1 MTASGAVPQNAPVRT
16 RRTRSSRWSVAIG
29 PGMIVGAVATIA
41 LVVSMFMAWREGGVH
56 PSSIPAAFLW
66 DRDATGD
73 PSFLVYLIPLAVV
86 LAVGSL
92 MRGGAGLRLLAG
104 LLTMVV
110 VGVYAY
116 QLNEITDRLGVGF
129 RDSLESGVY
138 VAGAAGVIGFVSG
151 FLPTTLRS
159 RRDDRVVDERLT

>member
-16 RRTRSSRWSVAIG
+16 RRERRSRWSIAIG
-29 PGMIVGAVATIA
+29 PGMVVGVVATIA
-41 LVVSMFMAWREGGVH
+41 LVVAMFMAWQSGGVH

-73 PSFLVYLIPLAVV
+73 PSFLVYLIPLAV
-86 LAVGSL
+86 LLGIGSVV
-92 MRGGAGLRLLAG
+92 RGGAALRLLAG

-116 QLNEITDRLGVGF
+116 QLHELTDTLGVSFG
-129 RDSLESGVY
+129 DAVESGFY
-138 VAGAAGVIGFVSG
+138 VAAAAGIVGFVSG
-151 FLPTTLRS
+151 FLPTTVRS
-159 RRDDRVVDERLT
+159 RRTERVDRVDA

>member
-1 MTASGAVPQNAPVRT
+1 MNAPVRA
-16 RRTRSSRWSVAIG
+16 RRPQRTRWSVAIG
-29 PGMIVGAVATIA
+29 PGMIVGAVATVA
-41 LVVSMFMAWREGGVH
+41 LVVSMFMAWQSGDVH

-86 LAVGSL
+86 LGIGSL
-92 MRGGAGLRLLAG
+92 VRGGAGLRILAG
-104 LLTMVV
+104 LLTLVV

-116 QLNEITDRLGVGF
+116 QLHELTDSVGVSFG
-129 RDSLESGVY
+129 DSLESGFY
-138 VAGAAGVIGFVSG
+138 VAAAAGVVGLVSG

-159 RRDDRVVDERLT
+159 RRVEPVD

>member
-16 RRTRSSRWSVAIG
+16 RRERRSRWSIAVG
-29 PGMIVGAVATIA
+29 PGMVVGAVATVA
-41 LVVSMFMAWREGGVH
+41 LVVSMFMAWQAGGIH

-66 DRDATGD
+66 DREATGN

-86 LAVGSL
+86 LGIGSFV
-92 MRGGAGLRLLAG
+92 RGGAGLRILAG

-116 QLNEITDRLGVGF
+116 QLHELTDSLGISFG
-129 RDSLESGVY
+129 DSLESGFY
-138 VAGAAGVIGFVSG
+138 VAAAAGVVGLVSG

-159 RRDDRVVDERLT
+159 RRDDRVVDERLS

>member
-16 RRTRSSRWSVAIG
+16 RRERRSRWSIAIG
-29 PGMIVGAVATIA
+29 PGMVVGVVATVA
-41 LVVSMFMAWREGGVH
+41 LVVAMFMSWQTGGVH

-73 PSFLVYLIPLAVV
+73 PSFLVYLIPLAV
-86 LAVGSL
+86 LLGIGSFV
-92 MRGGAGLRLLAG
+92 RGGAGLRLLAG

-116 QLNEITDRLGVGF
+116 QLHELTDTLGVSFG
-129 RDSLESGVY
+129 DAVESGFY
-138 VAGAAGVIGFVSG
+138 VAAAAGIVGFVSG
-151 FLPTTLRS
+151 FLPTTVRS
-159 RRDDRVVDERLT
+159 RRTERVEHVDA